1 MNILFWFGSGFLKSY
16 KSDKSF
22 TEIQS
27 PIYVHYKIYLSI
39 PSLQKETEQTL
50 KILISKH
57 KTQIL
62 NFKTFIWTFRIK
74 MRACRHE
81 QWQSLIS
88 MMKNI
93 QGMNKSL
100 LQHQSWDTVV
110 DLHSRDDCMYNM
122 LNTINRILKHLFYEQ
137 KPYLI

>member
-1 MNILFWFGSGFLKSY
+1 MNILFWFGSGFLKS

-22 TEIQS
+22 TEIKS
-27 PIYVHYKIYLSI
+27 PIHVHYKNLPKHPI
-39 PSLQKETEQTL
+39 PPKGNGANTENINIQ
-50 KILISKH
+50 
-57 KTQIL
+57 TQIL

-100 LQHQSWDTVV
+100 QQHQSRDTVV
-110 DLHSRDDCMYNM
+110 DLHSRDNCMYNM